1 MALHWFIVPCIVVE
15 WEQIQRSVSGFGKVS
30 TGVVNQAPAWL
41 QIIVSSQTKV
51 AAVSVKP
58 TGPAF
63 FARPTIA
70 EPKRAV
76 LIFAVLTMSIAVM
89 PLDVCTSAV
98 DVVVMPL
105 GALVKD
111 TFEEVPSRF
120 VNALE

>member
-1 MALHWFIVPCIVVE
+1 MVV
-15 WEQIQRSVSGFGKVS
+15 K
-30 TGVVNQAPAWL
+30 
-41 QIIVSSQTKV
+41 SQTKA
-51 AAVSVKP
+51 AAVKVKP

-76 LIFAVLTMSIAVM
+76 FTFAVLTMSIAVM

-105 GALVKD
+105 GALVSD
-111 TFEEVPSRF
+111 TLDAVPSAL